1 MALAL
6 LPILSGRD
14 GSSRSVVNPKLGLK
28 LSVKVFPR
36 FAQSLTAPKVFFLVR
51 YYLGAELRVM
61 SEPDPYKL
69 RFKVRVSH
77 PP

>member
-28 LSVKVFPR
+28 LSVKVFS
-36 FAQSLTAPKVFFLVR
+36 QVFFLVR

-61 SEPDPYKL
+61 GEPDPYKL
-69 RFKVRVSH
+69 RF
-77 PP
+77 